1 MALIAAKCPECGAE
15 IEVNTG
21 KEAGICQHCGNAFVT
36 ARAINQGTG
45 DTRNLVANENNFNGN
60 QAAVS
65 MDSHVNSLIQAQR
78 ELQMGHYSSYELL
91 RHLDD
96 VRENIPNG
104 SQKIIEMFQEAG
116 LYQMAEKSISQE
128 EKFEWGLSVI
138 ILLTRYDNDNILGWL
153 MEWKKE
159 TKWVKGGQNILRL
172 APDSEKEAY

>member
-1 MALIAAKCPECGAE
+1 
-15 IEVNTG
+15 
-21 KEAGICQHCGNAFVT
+21 
-36 ARAINQGTG
+36 
-45 DTRNLVANENNFNGN
+45 
-60 QAAVS
+60 

-138 ILLTRYDNDNILGWL
+138 ILLTRYDKDNILGWL